1 MKQINGLIKLNT
13 WKIQKNIKDYLK
25 IMIIKK
31 FTEIREEN
39 YYKNYLKMKILMNYM
54 QYIVNIKNQ

>member
-1 MKQINGLIKLNT
+1 MKQINGLIKLIT